1 MIKHF
6 RIKNNFLLSG
16 LFFLVTLFSVG
27 SSLVSCSDSEKIVTQ
42 TEEKIVYVDGNWM
55 VVASKEVT
63 VMTGESVTLNVSVG
77 GEEELKPEYT
87 CTSKDANIATVA
99 VSEDNNSIII
109 TGVADGSTAISIEC
123 PTNTK
128 PLVAT
133 IPVTVK
139 QNAIRI
145 LAIGN
150 SFSQDAVEQYLH
162 ELAEAEGIST
172 IIGNMFIGG
181 CSLERHVKNARE
193 NAPAYAYRKIGTDG
207 KKREKGK
214 MSLEM
219 VLADEDW
226 DYVSLQQAST
236 FSGMYE
242 TYEASLPEL
251 IEYVKARLPKKTKL
265 MLHQTWA
272 YASTSNHG
280 GFKNY
285 NRDQLTMYHAIVD
298 AVKKAGKAY
307 KIKMIIPTGTAIQN
321 ARTSFIGDHMNRDGH
336 HLDVKVGRYTA
347 ACTWFERIFKR
358 NVIGNPYAPESLD
371 EARKAVAQ
379 KAAHAAVKHPYKV
392 TDLSERR

>member
-1 MIKHF
+1 MKQY
-6 RIKNNFLLSG
+6 
-16 LFFLVTLFSVG
+16 
-27 SSLVSCSDSEKIVTQ
+27 KIVV
-42 TEEKIVYVDGNWM
+42 ICMCILLLLAGGVY
-55 VVASKEVT
+55 AQQKT
-63 VMTGESVTLNVSVG
+63 V
-77 GEEELKPEYT
+77 
-87 CTSKDANIATVA
+87 
-99 VSEDNNSIII
+99 
-109 TGVADGSTAISIEC
+109 
-123 PTNTK
+123 
-128 PLVAT
+128 
-133 IPVTVK
+133 
-139 QNAIRI
+139 RI

-181 CSLERHVKNARE
+181 CSLERHVKNARD

-226 DYVSLQQAST
+226 DYVSLQQASP

-251 IEYVKARLPKKTKL
+251 IEYVKVRLPKKTKL

-272 YASTSNHG
+272 YASTSKHS

-285 NRDQLTMYHAIVD
+285 NCNQLIMYQAIAD
-298 AVKKAGKAY
+298 AVKKAAKVN
-307 KIKMIIPTGTAIQN
+307 KIKIVIPSGTAIQN
-321 ARTSFIGDHMNRDGH
+321 ARTSFIGDHLNRDGY
-336 HLDVKVGRYTA
+336 HLDVKIGRYTA
-347 ACTWFERIFKR
+347 ACTWFERIFKH
-358 NVIGNPYAPESLD
+358 NVIGNPYAPEGLD

-392 TDLSERR
+392 TDLSITN

>member
-1 MIKHF
+1 MKQY
-6 RIKNNFLLSG
+6 
-16 LFFLVTLFSVG
+16 
-27 SSLVSCSDSEKIVTQ
+27 KIVVICMCILLLLA
-42 TEEKIVYVDGNWM
+42 EGVY
-55 VVASKEVT
+55 AQQKT
-63 VMTGESVTLNVSVG
+63 V
-77 GEEELKPEYT
+77 
-87 CTSKDANIATVA
+87 
-99 VSEDNNSIII
+99 
-109 TGVADGSTAISIEC
+109 
-123 PTNTK
+123 
-128 PLVAT
+128 
-133 IPVTVK
+133 
-139 QNAIRI
+139 RI

-181 CSLERHVKNARE
+181 CSLERHVKNARD

-214 MSLEM
+214 MSLEA

-226 DYVSLQQAST
+226 DYVSLQQSSP

-272 YASTSNHG
+272 YASTSRHS

-285 NRDQLTMYHAIVD
+285 NCNQLTMYQAIAD
-298 AVKKAGKAY
+298 AVKKAAKAN
-307 KIKMIIPTGTAIQN
+307 KIKIVIPSGTAIQN
-321 ARTSFIGDHMNRDGH
+321 ARTSFIGDHLNRDGY
-336 HLDVKVGRYTA
+336 HLDVKIGRYTA
-347 ACTWFERIFKR
+347 ACTWFERIFKH
-358 NVIGNPYAPESLD
+358 NVVGNPYAPEGLD

-392 TDLSERR
+392 TDLSITN

>member
-1 MIKHF
+1 MKQY
-6 RIKNNFLLSG
+6 
-16 LFFLVTLFSVG
+16 
-27 SSLVSCSDSEKIVTQ
+27 KIVV
-42 TEEKIVYVDGNWM
+42 ICMCILLLLAGGVY
-55 VVASKEVT
+55 AQQKT
-63 VMTGESVTLNVSVG
+63 V
-77 GEEELKPEYT
+77 
-87 CTSKDANIATVA
+87 
-99 VSEDNNSIII
+99 
-109 TGVADGSTAISIEC
+109 
-123 PTNTK
+123 
-128 PLVAT
+128 
-133 IPVTVK
+133 
-139 QNAIRI
+139 RI

-181 CSLERHVKNARE
+181 CSLERHVKNARD

-214 MSLEM
+214 MSLET

-226 DYVSLQQAST
+226 DYVSLQQASP

-272 YASTSNHG
+272 YASTSRHS

-285 NRDQLTMYHAIVD
+285 NCNQLTMYQAIAD
-298 AVKKAGKAY
+298 AVKKAAKAN
-307 KIKMIIPTGTAIQN
+307 KIKIVIPSGTAIQN
-321 ARTSFIGDHMNRDGH
+321 ARTSFIGDHLNRDGY
-336 HLDVKVGRYTA
+336 HLDVKIGRYTA
-347 ACTWFERIFKR
+347 ACTWFERIFKH
-358 NVIGNPYAPESLD
+358 NVVGNPYAPEGLD
-371 EARKAVAQ
+371 EVRKAVAQ

-392 TDLSERR
+392 TELSITN

>member
-1 MIKHF
+1 MKQY
-6 RIKNNFLLSG
+6 
-16 LFFLVTLFSVG
+16 
-27 SSLVSCSDSEKIVTQ
+27 KIVV
-42 TEEKIVYVDGNWM
+42 ICMCILLLLAGGVY
-55 VVASKEVT
+55 AQQKT
-63 VMTGESVTLNVSVG
+63 V
-77 GEEELKPEYT
+77 
-87 CTSKDANIATVA
+87 
-99 VSEDNNSIII
+99 
-109 TGVADGSTAISIEC
+109 
-123 PTNTK
+123 
-128 PLVAT
+128 
-133 IPVTVK
+133 
-139 QNAIRI
+139 RI

-181 CSLERHVKNARE
+181 CSLERHVKNARD

-214 MSLEM
+214 MSLEA

-226 DYVSLQQAST
+226 DYVSLQQASP

-272 YASTSNHG
+272 YASTSKHS

-285 NRDQLTMYHAIVD
+285 NCNQLTMYQAIAD
-298 AVKKAGKAY
+298 AVKKAAKAN
-307 KIKMIIPTGTAIQN
+307 KIKIVIPSGTAIQN
-321 ARTSFIGDHMNRDGH
+321 ARTSFIGDHLNRDGY
-336 HLDVKVGRYTA
+336 HLDVKIGRYTA
-347 ACTWFERIFKR
+347 ACTWFERIFKH
-358 NVIGNPYAPESLD
+358 NVIGNPYAPEGLD
-371 EARKAVAQ
+371 EARKTVAQ

-392 TDLSERR
+392 TELSITN

>member
-1 MIKHF
+1 MKQY
-6 RIKNNFLLSG
+6 
-16 LFFLVTLFSVG
+16 
-27 SSLVSCSDSEKIVTQ
+27 KIVV
-42 TEEKIVYVDGNWM
+42 ICMCILLLLAGGVY
-55 VVASKEVT
+55 AQQKT
-63 VMTGESVTLNVSVG
+63 V
-77 GEEELKPEYT
+77 
-87 CTSKDANIATVA
+87 
-99 VSEDNNSIII
+99 
-109 TGVADGSTAISIEC
+109 
-123 PTNTK
+123 
-128 PLVAT
+128 
-133 IPVTVK
+133 
-139 QNAIRI
+139 RI

-214 MSLEM
+214 MSLEA
-219 VLADEDW
+219 VLADEAW
-226 DYVSLQQAST
+226 DYVSLQQASP

-272 YASTSNHG
+272 YASTSKHS

-285 NRDQLTMYHAIVD
+285 NCNQLTMYQAIAD
-298 AVKKAGKAY
+298 AVKKAAKAN
-307 KIKMIIPTGTAIQN
+307 KIKIVIPSGTAIQN
-321 ARTSFIGDHMNRDGH
+321 ARTSFIGDHLNRDGY
-336 HLDVKVGRYTA
+336 HLDVKIGRYTA
-347 ACTWFERIFKR
+347 ACTWFERIFKH
-358 NVIGNPYAPESLD
+358 NVVGNPYAPEGLD
-371 EARKAVAQ
+371 EVRKAVAQ

-392 TDLSERR
+392 TELSITN

>member
-1 MIKHF
+1 MKQYRNVVICMC
-6 RIKNNFLLSG
+6 ILLLLAG
-16 LFFLVTLFSVG
+16 G
-27 SSLVSCSDSEKIVTQ
+27 
-42 TEEKIVYVDGNWM
+42 VY
-55 VVASKEVT
+55 AQQKT
-63 VMTGESVTLNVSVG
+63 V
-77 GEEELKPEYT
+77 
-87 CTSKDANIATVA
+87 
-99 VSEDNNSIII
+99 
-109 TGVADGSTAISIEC
+109 
-123 PTNTK
+123 
-128 PLVAT
+128 
-133 IPVTVK
+133 
-139 QNAIRI
+139 RI

-181 CSLERHVKNARE
+181 CSLERHVKNARD

-214 MSLEM
+214 MSLEA

-226 DYVSLQQAST
+226 DYVSLQQASP

-272 YASTSNHG
+272 YASTSKHS

-285 NRDQLTMYHAIVD
+285 NCNQLTMYQAITD
-298 AVKKAGKAY
+298 AVKKAAKVN
-307 KIKMIIPTGTAIQN
+307 KIKIVIPSGTAIQN
-321 ARTSFIGDHMNRDGH
+321 ARTSFIGDHLNRDGH
-336 HLDVKVGRYTA
+336 HLDVKIGRYTA
-347 ACTWFERIFKR
+347 ACTWFECIFKH
-358 NVIGNPYAPESLD
+358 NVVGNPYGPEGLD

-379 KAAHAAVKHPYKV
+379 KAAHAAVKRPYKI
-392 TDLSERR
+392 TDLSITN

>member
-1 MIKHF
+1 MKQY
-6 RIKNNFLLSG
+6 
-16 LFFLVTLFSVG
+16 
-27 SSLVSCSDSEKIVTQ
+27 KIVV
-42 TEEKIVYVDGNWM
+42 ICMCILLLLAGGVY
-55 VVASKEVT
+55 AQQKT
-63 VMTGESVTLNVSVG
+63 V
-77 GEEELKPEYT
+77 
-87 CTSKDANIATVA
+87 
-99 VSEDNNSIII
+99 
-109 TGVADGSTAISIEC
+109 
-123 PTNTK
+123 
-128 PLVAT
+128 
-133 IPVTVK
+133 
-139 QNAIRI
+139 RI

-172 IIGNMFIGG
+172 ITGNMFIGG
-181 CSLERHVKNARE
+181 CSLERHVKNARD

-214 MSLEM
+214 MSLET

-226 DYVSLQQAST
+226 DYVSLQQASP

-272 YASTSNHG
+272 YASTSKHS

-285 NRDQLTMYHAIVD
+285 NCNQLTMYQAIAD
-298 AVKKAGKAY
+298 AVKKAAKAN
-307 KIKMIIPTGTAIQN
+307 KIKIVIPSGTAIQN
-321 ARTSFIGDHMNRDGH
+321 ARTSFIGDHLNRDGY
-336 HLDVKVGRYTA
+336 HLDVKIGRYTA
-347 ACTWFERIFKR
+347 ACTWFERIFKH
-358 NVIGNPYAPESLD
+358 NVIGNPYTPEGLD

-392 TDLSERR
+392 TDLSITN

>member
-1 MIKHF
+1 MKQY
-6 RIKNNFLLSG
+6 
-16 LFFLVTLFSVG
+16 
-27 SSLVSCSDSEKIVTQ
+27 KIVV
-42 TEEKIVYVDGNWM
+42 ICMCILLLLAGGVY
-55 VVASKEVT
+55 AQQKT
-63 VMTGESVTLNVSVG
+63 V
-77 GEEELKPEYT
+77 
-87 CTSKDANIATVA
+87 
-99 VSEDNNSIII
+99 
-109 TGVADGSTAISIEC
+109 
-123 PTNTK
+123 
-128 PLVAT
+128 
-133 IPVTVK
+133 
-139 QNAIRI
+139 RI

-181 CSLERHVKNARE
+181 CSLERHVKNARD

-214 MSLEM
+214 MSLEA
-219 VLADEDW
+219 VLADEAW
-226 DYVSLQQAST
+226 DYVSLQQASP

-272 YASTSNHG
+272 YASTSKHS

-285 NRDQLTMYHAIVD
+285 NCNQLTMYQAIAD
-298 AVKKAGKAY
+298 AVKKAAKAN
-307 KIKMIIPTGTAIQN
+307 KIKIVIPSGTAIQN
-321 ARTSFIGDHMNRDGH
+321 ARTSFIGDHLNRDGY
-336 HLDVKVGRYTA
+336 HLDVKIGRYTA
-347 ACTWFERIFKR
+347 ACTWFERIFKH
-358 NVIGNPYAPESLD
+358 NVVGNPYAPEGLD

-392 TDLSERR
+392 TDLSITN

>member
-1 MIKHF
+1 MK
-6 RIKNNFLLSG
+6 KY
-16 LFFLVTLFSVG
+16 
-27 SSLVSCSDSEKIVTQ
+27 KIVV
-42 TEEKIVYVDGNWM
+42 ICMCILLLLAGGVY
-55 VVASKEVT
+55 AQQKT
-63 VMTGESVTLNVSVG
+63 V
-77 GEEELKPEYT
+77 
-87 CTSKDANIATVA
+87 
-99 VSEDNNSIII
+99 
-109 TGVADGSTAISIEC
+109 
-123 PTNTK
+123 
-128 PLVAT
+128 
-133 IPVTVK
+133 
-139 QNAIRI
+139 RI

-193 NAPAYAYRKIGTDG
+193 NAPAYAYRKIGTHG
-207 KKREKGK
+207 KKGEKGK
-214 MSLEM
+214 MSLEA

-226 DYVSLQQAST
+226 DYVSLQQASP

-272 YASTSNHG
+272 YASTSKHS

-285 NRDQLTMYHAIVD
+285 NCNQLTMYQAIAD
-298 AVKKAGKAY
+298 AVKKAAKAN
-307 KIKMIIPTGTAIQN
+307 KIKIVIPSGTAIQN
-321 ARTSFIGDHMNRDGH
+321 ARTSFIGDHLNRDGY
-336 HLDVKVGRYTA
+336 HLDVKIGRYTA
-347 ACTWFERIFKR
+347 ACTWFERIFKH
-358 NVIGNPYAPESLD
+358 NVVGNPYAPEGLD

-392 TDLSERR
+392 TELSITN

>member
-1 MIKHF
+1 MKQY
-6 RIKNNFLLSG
+6 
-16 LFFLVTLFSVG
+16 
-27 SSLVSCSDSEKIVTQ
+27 KIVAICMCILLLLAGGAYAQ
-42 TEEKIVYVDGNWM
+42 QK
-55 VVASKEVT
+55 T
-63 VMTGESVTLNVSVG
+63 V
-77 GEEELKPEYT
+77 
-87 CTSKDANIATVA
+87 
-99 VSEDNNSIII
+99 
-109 TGVADGSTAISIEC
+109 
-123 PTNTK
+123 
-128 PLVAT
+128 
-133 IPVTVK
+133 
-139 QNAIRI
+139 RI

-181 CSLERHVKNARE
+181 CSLERHVKNARD

-214 MSLEM
+214 MSLET

-226 DYVSLQQAST
+226 DYVSLQQASP

-272 YASTSNHG
+272 YASTSRHS

-285 NRDQLTMYHAIVD
+285 NCNQLTMYQAIAD
-298 AVKKAGKAY
+298 AVKKAAKAN
-307 KIKMIIPTGTAIQN
+307 KIKIVIPSGTAIQN
-321 ARTSFIGDHMNRDGH
+321 ARTSFIGDHLNRDGY
-336 HLDVKVGRYTA
+336 HLDVKIGRYTA
-347 ACTWFERIFKR
+347 ACTWFERIFKH
-358 NVIGNPYAPESLD
+358 NVVGNPYAPEGLD
-371 EARKAVAQ
+371 EARKTVAQ

-392 TDLSERR
+392 TELSITN

>member
-1 MIKHF
+1 MKQY
-6 RIKNNFLLSG
+6 
-16 LFFLVTLFSVG
+16 
-27 SSLVSCSDSEKIVTQ
+27 KIVVICMCILLLLAGGAYAQ
-42 TEEKIVYVDGNWM
+42 QK
-55 VVASKEVT
+55 T
-63 VMTGESVTLNVSVG
+63 V
-77 GEEELKPEYT
+77 
-87 CTSKDANIATVA
+87 
-99 VSEDNNSIII
+99 
-109 TGVADGSTAISIEC
+109 
-123 PTNTK
+123 
-128 PLVAT
+128 
-133 IPVTVK
+133 
-139 QNAIRI
+139 RI

-181 CSLERHVKNARE
+181 CSLERHVKNARD

-214 MSLEM
+214 MSLEA

-226 DYVSLQQAST
+226 DYVSLQQASP

-272 YASTSNHG
+272 YASTSKHS

-285 NRDQLTMYHAIVD
+285 NCNQLTMYQAIAD
-298 AVKKAGKAY
+298 AVKKAAKAN
-307 KIKMIIPTGTAIQN
+307 KIKIVIPSGTAIQN
-321 ARTSFIGDHMNRDGH
+321 ARTSFIGDHLNRDGY
-336 HLDVKVGRYTA
+336 HLDVKIGRYTA

-358 NVIGNPYAPESLD
+358 NVVGNPYGPEGLD
-371 EARKAVAQ
+371 EARKTVAQ

-392 TDLSERR
+392 TELSITN

>member
-1 MIKHF
+1 MKQY
-6 RIKNNFLLSG
+6 
-16 LFFLVTLFSVG
+16 
-27 SSLVSCSDSEKIVTQ
+27 KIVV
-42 TEEKIVYVDGNWM
+42 ICMCILLLLAGGVY
-55 VVASKEVT
+55 AQQKT
-63 VMTGESVTLNVSVG
+63 V
-77 GEEELKPEYT
+77 
-87 CTSKDANIATVA
+87 
-99 VSEDNNSIII
+99 
-109 TGVADGSTAISIEC
+109 
-123 PTNTK
+123 
-128 PLVAT
+128 
-133 IPVTVK
+133 
-139 QNAIRI
+139 RI

-181 CSLERHVKNARE
+181 CSLERHVKNARD
-193 NAPAYAYRKIGTDG
+193 NAPAYAYRNIGTDG

-214 MSLEM
+214 MSLET

-226 DYVSLQQAST
+226 DYVSLQQASP

-272 YASTSNHG
+272 YASTSRHS

-285 NRDQLTMYHAIVD
+285 NCNQLTMYQAIAD
-298 AVKKAGKAY
+298 AVKKAAKAN
-307 KIKMIIPTGTAIQN
+307 KIKIVIPSGTAIQN
-321 ARTSFIGDHMNRDGH
+321 ARTSFIGDHLNRDGY
-336 HLDVKVGRYTA
+336 HLDVKIGRYTA
-347 ACTWFERIFKR
+347 ACTWFERIFKH
-358 NVIGNPYAPESLD
+358 NVVGNPYTPEGLD

-392 TDLSERR
+392 TDLSITN

>member
-1 MIKHF
+1 MKQY
-6 RIKNNFLLSG
+6 
-16 LFFLVTLFSVG
+16 
-27 SSLVSCSDSEKIVTQ
+27 KIVV
-42 TEEKIVYVDGNWM
+42 ICMCILLLLAGGVY
-55 VVASKEVT
+55 AQQKT
-63 VMTGESVTLNVSVG
+63 V
-77 GEEELKPEYT
+77 
-87 CTSKDANIATVA
+87 
-99 VSEDNNSIII
+99 
-109 TGVADGSTAISIEC
+109 
-123 PTNTK
+123 
-128 PLVAT
+128 
-133 IPVTVK
+133 
-139 QNAIRI
+139 RI

-181 CSLERHVKNARE
+181 CSLERHVKNARD
-193 NAPAYAYRKIGTDG
+193 NSPAYAYRKIGTDG

-226 DYVSLQQAST
+226 DYVSLQQASP

-272 YASTSNHG
+272 YASTSRHS

-285 NRDQLTMYHAIVD
+285 NCNQLTMYQAIAD
-298 AVKKAGKAY
+298 AVKKAAKAN
-307 KIKMIIPTGTAIQN
+307 KIKIVIPSGTAIQN
-321 ARTSFIGDHMNRDGH
+321 ARTSFIGDHLNRDGY
-336 HLDVKVGRYTA
+336 HLDVKIGRYTA
-347 ACTWFERIFKR
+347 ACTWFERIFKH
-358 NVIGNPYAPESLD
+358 NVVGNPYTPEGLD

-392 TDLSERR
+392 TDLSITN

>member
-1 MIKHF
+1 MKQY
-6 RIKNNFLLSG
+6 
-16 LFFLVTLFSVG
+16 
-27 SSLVSCSDSEKIVTQ
+27 KIVV
-42 TEEKIVYVDGNWM
+42 ICMCILLLLAGGVY
-55 VVASKEVT
+55 AQQKT
-63 VMTGESVTLNVSVG
+63 V
-77 GEEELKPEYT
+77 
-87 CTSKDANIATVA
+87 
-99 VSEDNNSIII
+99 
-109 TGVADGSTAISIEC
+109 
-123 PTNTK
+123 
-128 PLVAT
+128 
-133 IPVTVK
+133 
-139 QNAIRI
+139 RI

-181 CSLERHVKNARE
+181 CSLERHVKNARD

-214 MSLEM
+214 MSLET

-226 DYVSLQQAST
+226 DYVSLQQASP

-272 YASTSNHG
+272 YASTSRHS

-285 NRDQLTMYHAIVD
+285 NCNQLTMYQAIAD
-298 AVKKAGKAY
+298 AVKKAAKAN
-307 KIKMIIPTGTAIQN
+307 KIKIVIPSGTAIQN
-321 ARTSFIGDHMNRDGH
+321 ARTSFIGDHLNRDGY

-347 ACTWFERIFKR
+347 ACTWFERIFKH
-358 NVIGNPYAPESLD
+358 NVVGNPYAPEGLD
-371 EARKAVAQ
+371 EARKTVAQ

-392 TDLSERR
+392 TELSITN

>member
-1 MIKHF
+1 MKQY
-6 RIKNNFLLSG
+6 
-16 LFFLVTLFSVG
+16 
-27 SSLVSCSDSEKIVTQ
+27 KIVV
-42 TEEKIVYVDGNWM
+42 ICMCILLLLAGGVY
-55 VVASKEVT
+55 AQQKT
-63 VMTGESVTLNVSVG
+63 V
-77 GEEELKPEYT
+77 
-87 CTSKDANIATVA
+87 
-99 VSEDNNSIII
+99 
-109 TGVADGSTAISIEC
+109 
-123 PTNTK
+123 
-128 PLVAT
+128 
-133 IPVTVK
+133 
-139 QNAIRI
+139 RI

-181 CSLERHVKNARE
+181 CSLERHVKNARD

-214 MSLEM
+214 MSLET

-226 DYVSLQQAST
+226 DYVSLQQASP

-272 YASTSNHG
+272 YASTSKHS

-285 NRDQLTMYHAIVD
+285 NCNQLTMYQAIAN
-298 AVKKAGKAY
+298 AVKKAAKAN
-307 KIKMIIPTGTAIQN
+307 KIKIVIPSGTAIQN
-321 ARTSFIGDHMNRDGH
+321 ARTSFIGDHLNRDGY
-336 HLDVKVGRYTA
+336 HLDVKIGRYTA
-347 ACTWFERIFKR
+347 ACTWFERIFKH
-358 NVIGNPYAPESLD
+358 NVVGNPYTPEGLD

-392 TDLSERR
+392 TDLSITN

>member
-1 MIKHF
+1 MKQY
-6 RIKNNFLLSG
+6 
-16 LFFLVTLFSVG
+16 
-27 SSLVSCSDSEKIVTQ
+27 KIVV
-42 TEEKIVYVDGNWM
+42 ICMCILLLLAGGVY
-55 VVASKEVT
+55 AQQKT
-63 VMTGESVTLNVSVG
+63 V
-77 GEEELKPEYT
+77 
-87 CTSKDANIATVA
+87 
-99 VSEDNNSIII
+99 
-109 TGVADGSTAISIEC
+109 
-123 PTNTK
+123 
-128 PLVAT
+128 
-133 IPVTVK
+133 
-139 QNAIRI
+139 RI

-181 CSLERHVKNARE
+181 CSLERHVKNARD

-214 MSLEM
+214 MSLET
-219 VLADEDW
+219 VLVDEDW
-226 DYVSLQQAST
+226 DYVSLQQASP

-272 YASTSNHG
+272 YASTSKHS

-285 NRDQLTMYHAIVD
+285 NCNQLTMYQAIAD
-298 AVKKAGKAY
+298 AVKKAAKAN
-307 KIKMIIPTGTAIQN
+307 KIKIVIPSGTAIQN
-321 ARTSFIGDHMNRDGH
+321 ARTSFIGDHLNRDGY
-336 HLDVKVGRYTA
+336 HLDVKIGRYTA
-347 ACTWFERIFKR
+347 ACTWFERIFKH
-358 NVIGNPYAPESLD
+358 NVVGNPYTPEGLD

-392 TDLSERR
+392 TDLSITN

>member
-1 MIKHF
+1 MKQY
-6 RIKNNFLLSG
+6 
-16 LFFLVTLFSVG
+16 
-27 SSLVSCSDSEKIVTQ
+27 KIVV
-42 TEEKIVYVDGNWM
+42 ICMCILLLLAGGVY
-55 VVASKEVT
+55 AQQKT
-63 VMTGESVTLNVSVG
+63 V
-77 GEEELKPEYT
+77 
-87 CTSKDANIATVA
+87 
-99 VSEDNNSIII
+99 
-109 TGVADGSTAISIEC
+109 
-123 PTNTK
+123 
-128 PLVAT
+128 
-133 IPVTVK
+133 
-139 QNAIRI
+139 RI

-181 CSLERHVKNARE
+181 CSLERHVKNARD

-214 MSLEM
+214 MSLEA

-226 DYVSLQQAST
+226 DYVSLQQASS

-272 YASTSNHG
+272 YASTSKHS

-285 NRDQLTMYHAIVD
+285 NCNQLTMYQAIAN
-298 AVKKAGKAY
+298 AVKKAAKAN
-307 KIKMIIPTGTAIQN
+307 KIKIVIPSGTAIQN
-321 ARTSFIGDHMNRDGH
+321 ARTSFIGDHLNRDGY
-336 HLDVKVGRYTA
+336 HLDVKIGRYTA
-347 ACTWFERIFKR
+347 ACTWFERIFKH
-358 NVIGNPYAPESLD
+358 NVVGNPYAPEGLD
-371 EARKAVAQ
+371 EVRKAVAQ

-392 TDLSERR
+392 TELSITN

>member
-1 MIKHF
+1 MK
-6 RIKNNFLLSG
+6 KY
-16 LFFLVTLFSVG
+16 
-27 SSLVSCSDSEKIVTQ
+27 KIVV
-42 TEEKIVYVDGNWM
+42 ICMCILLLLAGGVY
-55 VVASKEVT
+55 AQQKT
-63 VMTGESVTLNVSVG
+63 V
-77 GEEELKPEYT
+77 
-87 CTSKDANIATVA
+87 
-99 VSEDNNSIII
+99 
-109 TGVADGSTAISIEC
+109 
-123 PTNTK
+123 
-128 PLVAT
+128 
-133 IPVTVK
+133 
-139 QNAIRI
+139 RI

-181 CSLERHVKNARE
+181 CSLERHVKNARD

-207 KKREKGK
+207 KKGEKGK
-214 MSLEM
+214 MSLEA

-226 DYVSLQQAST
+226 DYVSLQQASP

-272 YASTSNHG
+272 YASTSRHS

-285 NRDQLTMYHAIVD
+285 NCNQLTMYQAIAD
-298 AVKKAGKAY
+298 AVKKAAKAN
-307 KIKMIIPTGTAIQN
+307 KIKIVIPSGTAIQN
-321 ARTSFIGDHMNRDGH
+321 ARTSFIGDHLNRDGY
-336 HLDVKVGRYTA
+336 HLDVKIGRYTA
-347 ACTWFERIFKR
+347 ACTWFERIFKH
-358 NVIGNPYAPESLD
+358 NVVGNPYTPEGLD

-392 TDLSERR
+392 TDLSITN

>member
-1 MIKHF
+1 MKQY
-6 RIKNNFLLSG
+6 
-16 LFFLVTLFSVG
+16 
-27 SSLVSCSDSEKIVTQ
+27 KIVV
-42 TEEKIVYVDGNWM
+42 ICMCILLLLAGGVY
-55 VVASKEVT
+55 AQQKT
-63 VMTGESVTLNVSVG
+63 V
-77 GEEELKPEYT
+77 
-87 CTSKDANIATVA
+87 
-99 VSEDNNSIII
+99 
-109 TGVADGSTAISIEC
+109 
-123 PTNTK
+123 
-128 PLVAT
+128 
-133 IPVTVK
+133 
-139 QNAIRI
+139 RI

-214 MSLEM
+214 MSLET

-226 DYVSLQQAST
+226 DYVSLQQASP

-272 YASTSNHG
+272 YASTSKHS

-285 NRDQLTMYHAIVD
+285 NCNQLTMYQAIAD
-298 AVKKAGKAY
+298 AVKKAAKAN
-307 KIKMIIPTGTAIQN
+307 KIKIVIPSGTAIQN
-321 ARTSFIGDHMNRDGH
+321 ARTSFIGDHLNRDGY
-336 HLDVKVGRYTA
+336 HLDVKIGRYTA
-347 ACTWFERIFKR
+347 ACTWFERIFKH
-358 NVIGNPYAPESLD
+358 NVVGNPYTPEGLD

-392 TDLSERR
+392 TDLSITN

>member
-1 MIKHF
+1 MKQY
-6 RIKNNFLLSG
+6 
-16 LFFLVTLFSVG
+16 
-27 SSLVSCSDSEKIVTQ
+27 KIVV
-42 TEEKIVYVDGNWM
+42 IRMCILLLLAGGVY
-55 VVASKEVT
+55 AQQKT
-63 VMTGESVTLNVSVG
+63 V
-77 GEEELKPEYT
+77 
-87 CTSKDANIATVA
+87 
-99 VSEDNNSIII
+99 
-109 TGVADGSTAISIEC
+109 
-123 PTNTK
+123 
-128 PLVAT
+128 
-133 IPVTVK
+133 
-139 QNAIRI
+139 RI

-181 CSLERHVKNARE
+181 CSLERHVKNARD

-214 MSLEM
+214 MSLET

-226 DYVSLQQAST
+226 DYVSLQQASP

-272 YASTSNHG
+272 YASTSRHS

-285 NRDQLTMYHAIVD
+285 NCNQLTMYQAIAD
-298 AVKKAGKAY
+298 AVKKAAKAN
-307 KIKMIIPTGTAIQN
+307 KIKIVIPSGTAIQN
-321 ARTSFIGDHMNRDGH
+321 ARTSFIGDHLNRDGY
-336 HLDVKVGRYTA
+336 HLDVKIGRYTA
-347 ACTWFERIFKR
+347 ACTWFERIFKH
-358 NVIGNPYAPESLD
+358 NVVGNPYTPEGLD

-392 TDLSERR
+392 TDLSITN

>member
-1 MIKHF
+1 MKQY
-6 RIKNNFLLSG
+6 
-16 LFFLVTLFSVG
+16 
-27 SSLVSCSDSEKIVTQ
+27 KIVV
-42 TEEKIVYVDGNWM
+42 ICMCILLLLAGGVY
-55 VVASKEVT
+55 AQQKT
-63 VMTGESVTLNVSVG
+63 V
-77 GEEELKPEYT
+77 
-87 CTSKDANIATVA
+87 
-99 VSEDNNSIII
+99 
-109 TGVADGSTAISIEC
+109 
-123 PTNTK
+123 
-128 PLVAT
+128 
-133 IPVTVK
+133 
-139 QNAIRI
+139 RI

-150 SFSQDAVEQYLH
+150 SFSQDALEQYLH

-181 CSLERHVKNARE
+181 CSLERHVKNARD

-214 MSLEM
+214 MSLET

-226 DYVSLQQAST
+226 DYVSLQQASP

-272 YASTSNHG
+272 YASTSRHS

-285 NRDQLTMYHAIVD
+285 NCNQLTMYQAIAD
-298 AVKKAGKAY
+298 AVKKAAKAN
-307 KIKMIIPTGTAIQN
+307 KIKIVIPSGTAIQN
-321 ARTSFIGDHMNRDGH
+321 ARTSFIGDHLNRDGY
-336 HLDVKVGRYTA
+336 HLDVKIGRYTA
-347 ACTWFERIFKR
+347 ACTWFERIFKH
-358 NVIGNPYAPESLD
+358 NVVGNPYTPEGLD

-392 TDLSERR
+392 TELSITN

>member
-1 MIKHF
+1 MKQY
-6 RIKNNFLLSG
+6 
-16 LFFLVTLFSVG
+16 
-27 SSLVSCSDSEKIVTQ
+27 KIVV
-42 TEEKIVYVDGNWM
+42 ICMCILLLLAGGVY
-55 VVASKEVT
+55 AQQKT
-63 VMTGESVTLNVSVG
+63 V
-77 GEEELKPEYT
+77 
-87 CTSKDANIATVA
+87 
-99 VSEDNNSIII
+99 
-109 TGVADGSTAISIEC
+109 
-123 PTNTK
+123 
-128 PLVAT
+128 
-133 IPVTVK
+133 
-139 QNAIRI
+139 RI

-181 CSLERHVKNARE
+181 CSLERHVKNARD

-214 MSLEM
+214 MSLEA

-226 DYVSLQQAST
+226 DYVSLQQASP

-272 YASTSNHG
+272 YASTSRHS

-285 NRDQLTMYHAIVD
+285 NCNQLTMYQVIAD
-298 AVKKAGKAY
+298 AVKKAAKAN
-307 KIKMIIPTGTAIQN
+307 KIKIVIPSGTAIQN
-321 ARTSFIGDHMNRDGH
+321 ARTSFIGDHLNRDGY
-336 HLDVKVGRYTA
+336 HLDVKIGRYTA
-347 ACTWFERIFKR
+347 ACTWFERIFKH
-358 NVIGNPYAPESLD
+358 NVVGNPYTPEGLD

-392 TDLSERR
+392 TELSITN

>member
-1 MIKHF
+1 MKQY
-6 RIKNNFLLSG
+6 
-16 LFFLVTLFSVG
+16 
-27 SSLVSCSDSEKIVTQ
+27 KIVV
-42 TEEKIVYVDGNWM
+42 ICMCILLLLAGGVY
-55 VVASKEVT
+55 AQQKT
-63 VMTGESVTLNVSVG
+63 V
-77 GEEELKPEYT
+77 
-87 CTSKDANIATVA
+87 
-99 VSEDNNSIII
+99 
-109 TGVADGSTAISIEC
+109 
-123 PTNTK
+123 
-128 PLVAT
+128 
-133 IPVTVK
+133 
-139 QNAIRI
+139 RI

-181 CSLERHVKNARE
+181 CSLERHVKNARD

-214 MSLEM
+214 MSLEA

-226 DYVSLQQAST
+226 DYVSLQQASP

-272 YASTSNHG
+272 YASTSKHS

-285 NRDQLTMYHAIVD
+285 NCNQLTMYQAIAD
-298 AVKKAGKAY
+298 AVKKAAKAN
-307 KIKMIIPTGTAIQN
+307 KIKIVIPSGTAIQN
-321 ARTSFIGDHMNRDGH
+321 ARTSFIGDHLNRDGY
-336 HLDVKVGRYTA
+336 HLDVKIGRYTA
-347 ACTWFERIFKR
+347 ACTWFERIFKH
-358 NVIGNPYAPESLD
+358 NVVGNPYAPEGLD
-371 EARKAVAQ
+371 EARKTVAQ

-392 TDLSERR
+392 TELSITN

>member
-1 MIKHF
+1 MKQY
-6 RIKNNFLLSG
+6 
-16 LFFLVTLFSVG
+16 
-27 SSLVSCSDSEKIVTQ
+27 KIVV
-42 TEEKIVYVDGNWM
+42 ICMCILLLLAGGVY
-55 VVASKEVT
+55 AQQKT
-63 VMTGESVTLNVSVG
+63 V
-77 GEEELKPEYT
+77 
-87 CTSKDANIATVA
+87 
-99 VSEDNNSIII
+99 
-109 TGVADGSTAISIEC
+109 
-123 PTNTK
+123 
-128 PLVAT
+128 
-133 IPVTVK
+133 
-139 QNAIRI
+139 RI

-181 CSLERHVKNARE
+181 CSLERHVKNARD

-214 MSLEM
+214 MSLET

-226 DYVSLQQAST
+226 DYVSLQQASP

-272 YASTSNHG
+272 YASTSKHS

-285 NRDQLTMYHAIVD
+285 NCNQLTMYQAIAD
-298 AVKKAGKAY
+298 AVKKAAKAN
-307 KIKMIIPTGTAIQN
+307 KIKIVIPSGTAIQN
-321 ARTSFIGDHMNRDGH
+321 ARTSFIGDHLNRDGY
-336 HLDVKVGRYTA
+336 HLDVKIGRYTA

-358 NVIGNPYAPESLD
+358 NVVGNPYGPEGLD
-371 EARKAVAQ
+371 EARKTVAQ

-392 TDLSERR
+392 TELSITN

>member
-1 MIKHF
+1 MKQY
-6 RIKNNFLLSG
+6 
-16 LFFLVTLFSVG
+16 
-27 SSLVSCSDSEKIVTQ
+27 KIVV
-42 TEEKIVYVDGNWM
+42 ICMCILLLLAGGVY
-55 VVASKEVT
+55 AQQKT
-63 VMTGESVTLNVSVG
+63 V
-77 GEEELKPEYT
+77 
-87 CTSKDANIATVA
+87 
-99 VSEDNNSIII
+99 
-109 TGVADGSTAISIEC
+109 
-123 PTNTK
+123 
-128 PLVAT
+128 
-133 IPVTVK
+133 
-139 QNAIRI
+139 RI

-181 CSLERHVKNARE
+181 CSLERHVKNARD

-214 MSLEM
+214 MSLET

-226 DYVSLQQAST
+226 DYVSLQQASP

-272 YASTSNHG
+272 YASTSRHS

-285 NRDQLTMYHAIVD
+285 NCNQLTMYQAIAD
-298 AVKKAGKAY
+298 AVKKAAKAN
-307 KIKMIIPTGTAIQN
+307 KIKIVIPSGTAIQN
-321 ARTSFIGDHMNRDGH
+321 ARTSFIGDHLNRDGY
-336 HLDVKVGRYTA
+336 HLDVKIGRYTA
-347 ACTWFERIFKR
+347 ACTWFERIFKH
-358 NVIGNPYAPESLD
+358 NVVGNPYTPEGLD

-392 TDLSERR
+392 TALSITN

>member
-1 MIKHF
+1 MKQY
-6 RIKNNFLLSG
+6 
-16 LFFLVTLFSVG
+16 
-27 SSLVSCSDSEKIVTQ
+27 KIVAICMCILLLLAGGAYAQ
-42 TEEKIVYVDGNWM
+42 QK
-55 VVASKEVT
+55 T
-63 VMTGESVTLNVSVG
+63 V
-77 GEEELKPEYT
+77 
-87 CTSKDANIATVA
+87 
-99 VSEDNNSIII
+99 
-109 TGVADGSTAISIEC
+109 
-123 PTNTK
+123 
-128 PLVAT
+128 
-133 IPVTVK
+133 
-139 QNAIRI
+139 RI

-181 CSLERHVKNARE
+181 CSLERHVKNARD

-214 MSLEM
+214 MSLET

-226 DYVSLQQAST
+226 DYVSLQQASP

-272 YASTSNHG
+272 YASTSKHS

-285 NRDQLTMYHAIVD
+285 NCNQLTMYQAIAD
-298 AVKKAGKAY
+298 AVKKAAKAN
-307 KIKMIIPTGTAIQN
+307 KIKIVIPSGTAIQN
-321 ARTSFIGDHMNRDGH
+321 ARTSFIGDHLNRDGY
-336 HLDVKVGRYTA
+336 HLDVKIGRYTA
-347 ACTWFERIFKR
+347 ACTWFERIFKH
-358 NVIGNPYAPESLD
+358 NVVGNPYAPEGLD
-371 EARKAVAQ
+371 EARKTVAQ

-392 TDLSERR
+392 TELSITN

>member
-1 MIKHF
+1 MKQY
-6 RIKNNFLLSG
+6 
-16 LFFLVTLFSVG
+16 
-27 SSLVSCSDSEKIVTQ
+27 KIVV
-42 TEEKIVYVDGNWM
+42 ICMCILLLLAGGVY
-55 VVASKEVT
+55 AQQKT
-63 VMTGESVTLNVSVG
+63 V
-77 GEEELKPEYT
+77 
-87 CTSKDANIATVA
+87 
-99 VSEDNNSIII
+99 
-109 TGVADGSTAISIEC
+109 
-123 PTNTK
+123 
-128 PLVAT
+128 
-133 IPVTVK
+133 
-139 QNAIRI
+139 RI

-181 CSLERHVKNARE
+181 CSLERHVKNARD

-214 MSLEM
+214 MSLET

-226 DYVSLQQAST
+226 DYVSLQQASP

-272 YASTSNHG
+272 YASTSRHS

-285 NRDQLTMYHAIVD
+285 NCNQLTMYQAIAD
-298 AVKKAGKAY
+298 AVKKAAKAN
-307 KIKMIIPTGTAIQN
+307 KIKIVIPSGTAIQN
-321 ARTSFIGDHMNRDGH
+321 ARTSFIGDHLNRDGY
-336 HLDVKVGRYTA
+336 HLDVKIGRYTA
-347 ACTWFERIFKR
+347 ACTWFERIFKH
-358 NVIGNPYAPESLD
+358 NVVGNPYTPERLD

-392 TDLSERR
+392 TDLSITN

>member
-1 MIKHF
+1 MKQYRNVVICMC
-6 RIKNNFLLSG
+6 ILLLLAG
-16 LFFLVTLFSVG
+16 G
-27 SSLVSCSDSEKIVTQ
+27 
-42 TEEKIVYVDGNWM
+42 VY
-55 VVASKEVT
+55 AQQKT
-63 VMTGESVTLNVSVG
+63 V
-77 GEEELKPEYT
+77 
-87 CTSKDANIATVA
+87 
-99 VSEDNNSIII
+99 
-109 TGVADGSTAISIEC
+109 
-123 PTNTK
+123 
-128 PLVAT
+128 
-133 IPVTVK
+133 
-139 QNAIRI
+139 RI

-181 CSLERHVKNARE
+181 CSLERHVKNARD

-214 MSLEM
+214 MSLET

-226 DYVSLQQAST
+226 DYVSLQQASP

-272 YASTSNHG
+272 YASTSRHS

-285 NRDQLTMYHAIVD
+285 NCNQLTMYQAIAD
-298 AVKKAGKAY
+298 AVKKAAKAN
-307 KIKMIIPTGTAIQN
+307 KIKIVIPSGTAIQN
-321 ARTSFIGDHMNRDGH
+321 ARTSFIGDHLNRDGY
-336 HLDVKVGRYTA
+336 HLDVKIGRYTA
-347 ACTWFERIFKR
+347 ACTWFERIFKH
-358 NVIGNPYAPESLD
+358 NVVGNPYTPEGLD

-392 TDLSERR
+392 TDLSITN

>member
-1 MIKHF
+1 MKQY
-6 RIKNNFLLSG
+6 
-16 LFFLVTLFSVG
+16 
-27 SSLVSCSDSEKIVTQ
+27 KIVVICMCILLLLA
-42 TEEKIVYVDGNWM
+42 EGVY
-55 VVASKEVT
+55 AQQKT
-63 VMTGESVTLNVSVG
+63 V
-77 GEEELKPEYT
+77 
-87 CTSKDANIATVA
+87 
-99 VSEDNNSIII
+99 
-109 TGVADGSTAISIEC
+109 
-123 PTNTK
+123 
-128 PLVAT
+128 
-133 IPVTVK
+133 
-139 QNAIRI
+139 RI

-181 CSLERHVKNARE
+181 CSLERHVKNARD

-214 MSLEM
+214 MSLEA

-226 DYVSLQQAST
+226 DYVSLQQASP

-272 YASTSNHG
+272 YASTSRHS

-285 NRDQLTMYHAIVD
+285 NCNQLTMYQAIAD
-298 AVKKAGKAY
+298 AVKKAAKAN
-307 KIKMIIPTGTAIQN
+307 KIKIVIPSGTAIQN
-321 ARTSFIGDHMNRDGH
+321 ARTSFIGDHLNRDGY
-336 HLDVKVGRYTA
+336 HLDVKIGRYTA
-347 ACTWFERIFKR
+347 ACTWFERIFKH
-358 NVIGNPYAPESLD
+358 NVVGNPYAPEGLD

-392 TDLSERR
+392 TELSITN

>member
-1 MIKHF
+1 MKQY
-6 RIKNNFLLSG
+6 
-16 LFFLVTLFSVG
+16 
-27 SSLVSCSDSEKIVTQ
+27 KIVV
-42 TEEKIVYVDGNWM
+42 ICMCILLLLAGGVY
-55 VVASKEVT
+55 AQQKT
-63 VMTGESVTLNVSVG
+63 V
-77 GEEELKPEYT
+77 
-87 CTSKDANIATVA
+87 
-99 VSEDNNSIII
+99 
-109 TGVADGSTAISIEC
+109 
-123 PTNTK
+123 
-128 PLVAT
+128 
-133 IPVTVK
+133 
-139 QNAIRI
+139 RI

-181 CSLERHVKNARE
+181 CSLERHVKNARD

-214 MSLEM
+214 MSLEA

-226 DYVSLQQAST
+226 DYVSLQQASP

-272 YASTSNHG
+272 YASTSKHS

-285 NRDQLTMYHAIVD
+285 NCNQLTMYQAIAD
-298 AVKKAGKAY
+298 AVKKAAKAN
-307 KIKMIIPTGTAIQN
+307 KIKIVIPSGTAIQN
-321 ARTSFIGDHMNRDGH
+321 ARTSFIGDHLNRDGY
-336 HLDVKVGRYTA
+336 HLDVKIGRYTA
-347 ACTWFERIFKR
+347 ACTWFERIFKH
-358 NVIGNPYAPESLD
+358 NVVGNPYAPEGLD
-371 EARKAVAQ
+371 EARKTVAQ

-392 TDLSERR
+392 TELSISN

>member
-1 MIKHF
+1 MKQY
-6 RIKNNFLLSG
+6 
-16 LFFLVTLFSVG
+16 
-27 SSLVSCSDSEKIVTQ
+27 KIVVICMCILLLLA
-42 TEEKIVYVDGNWM
+42 EGVY
-55 VVASKEVT
+55 AQQKT
-63 VMTGESVTLNVSVG
+63 V
-77 GEEELKPEYT
+77 
-87 CTSKDANIATVA
+87 
-99 VSEDNNSIII
+99 
-109 TGVADGSTAISIEC
+109 
-123 PTNTK
+123 
-128 PLVAT
+128 
-133 IPVTVK
+133 
-139 QNAIRI
+139 RI

-181 CSLERHVKNARE
+181 CSLERHVKNARD

-214 MSLEM
+214 MSLET

-226 DYVSLQQAST
+226 DYVSLQQASP

-272 YASTSNHG
+272 YASTSKHS

-285 NRDQLTMYHAIVD
+285 NCNQLTMYQAIAD
-298 AVKKAGKAY
+298 AVKKAAKAN
-307 KIKMIIPTGTAIQN
+307 KIKIVIPSGTAIQN
-321 ARTSFIGDHMNRDGH
+321 ARTSFIGDHLNRDGY
-336 HLDVKVGRYTA
+336 HLDVKIGRYTA
-347 ACTWFERIFKR
+347 ACTWFERIFKH
-358 NVIGNPYAPESLD
+358 NVVGNPYTPEGLD

-392 TDLSERR
+392 TDLSITN